1 MLIIKLADVIA
12 IHIVQHGDITAVA
25 VTPPALLPVD
35 EDWVFA
41 GVVLA
46 EPFGSLTATVDCPRV
61 ALPADVVGVIAGK
74 RRIR

>member
-46 EPFGSLTATVDCPRV
+46 EPLGSLASAVDGPCI
-61 ALPADVVGVIAGK
+61 ALSADEVGVIAGK